1 LLCLTGSMGLSFWFG
16 MRVCSTSSAVE
27 AWYNQLAQ
35 DSATRDGERALDH
48 PAAAEE
54 AEWPLDG
61 CPTAES
67 VRCTDAAWRRTAAVY
82 IVGIKSRALL
92 NTTMQRVL
100 RRAIDDGFAV
110 HVYLSLI
117 YDASGTGNWLRA
129 REMSRQDPA
138 IERLSRRGLQR
149 YLRDLVRP
157 TGACVLCAE
166 IPQRPQELE
175 HIPENPG
182 QLREF
187 PPHNT
192 STGKRVLNMWLRREK
207 MWNATLLRE
216 AATGK
221 RYEFLM
227 WVRDDAYWV
236 GDIPRPSALM
246 QVPDA
251 ARTMWTLRCGE
262 WGGVNDRVGM
272 FGRDAAPAMLTMF
285 SGFMHGGFPTGTR
298 NSEVHLLKAARAG
311 HVVLQRST
319 YDVLPLAIAMVY
331 DTRRGPALCL
341 LRKYWCGNAA
351 GVSGLKFCE
360 DINQSKPG
368 STTTPRRKGR

>member
-1 LLCLTGSMGLSFWFG
+1 MLCLTGSMGLSFWFG

-129 REMSRQDPA
+129 REMSR
-138 IERLSRRGLQR
+138 
-149 YLRDLVRP
+149 
-157 TGACVLCAE
+157 
-166 IPQRPQELE
+166 QELE